1 MLPCFLPARPRQTG
15 RDPMHPEKTVRATF
29 IVLCALFG
37 AINLY
42 AQNTGRIEG
51 TVKNAAEIAATDA
64 SVQLVGLARLVDA
77 DERGMFVFEDVPAG
91 VYVVAATSERWGR
104 VVEPIMVAAGETTSV
119 TLVILRHIEHEE
131 VVITAGPIP
140 LTRSDAVQPTT
151 VLTKDELSNAGGVTI
166 GEAIGDRPGI
176 SSTYFGPG
184 ASRPVIRGL
193 GGNRVQV
200 LQQGLSVAD
209 ASDVSPDHA
218 VAIET
223 LTSERVE
230 ILRGPA
236 TLLYG
241 SSAIGGVVN
250 VLDGRVPNELPTK
263 VLRGSVTARGG
274 TVAKEKT
281 GAVELRGAIGRVAWR
296 TSGLWRNTEDYTI
309 PGAAAL
315 DNSHEEEEEEDH
327 EGDEDSDDE
336 DHHDE
341 DDEDDDP
348 DMDNSGGEEDSGI
361 LEGSALQAMNGSMG
375 ISYIG
380 NRGYFGASFT
390 RFDSE
395 YGVPGHAHGEDEGG
409 EHDDEENGE
418 AEEAGTRVDMRQN
431 AVNLEGAWRFTNAY
445 LSGLRIRMAQSDY
458 LHDELEGAV
467 VGTTFDNDQWTAR
480 LEADHSLFARSTGVV
495 GLQLGKRNLT
505 VTGEEAYIPRTTT
518 TNTALFLLERFQK
531 GNFALEAGARV
542 ERVRIV
548 PQAQGHDR
556 TFTGISASAG
566 VNYRHTPNITFAF
579 SASRSVK
586 IPDATELY
594 SNGPHAATRAFEI
607 GDANLDAETATS
619 LDISTHVHFD
629 RLDATATLFAN
640 RFSDYIFLQNT
651 NRVSD
656 GFLVYQVTQGDA
668 IFRGIEA
675 EADVELFHAG
685 EQHVTFRVWGDYT
698 HAGLI
703 RNNEPLPRIPPVR
716 IGGGLRYVWDK
727 FRANVSIEGVG
738 RQTRIAAYEQ
748 ETPGYALVHATASY
762 RFITRQTV
770 HILAL
775 TGRNLTDATARKHT
789 SFLKDLA
796 PLPGRDLRLTYT
808 LLF

>member
-1 MLPCFLPARPRQTG
+1 MQT
-15 RDPMHPEKTVRATF
+15 EKTVRATLL
-29 IVLCALFG
+29 VLFALFD
-37 AINLY
+37 AANLY
-42 AQNTGRIEG
+42 AQDTGRIEG
-51 TVKNAAEIAATDA
+51 AVKNAVEIAATDA

-91 VYVVAATSERWGR
+91 AYVVAATSERWGR
-104 VVEPIMVAAGETTSV
+104 VVEPITVAAGETTTV

-131 VVITAGPIP
+131 VVITAGPVP
-140 LTRSDAVQPTT
+140 LTRSNAVQPTT

-250 VLDGRVPNELPTK
+250 VLDDRVPNELPTK

-281 GAVELRGAIGRVAWR
+281 GAAELRGALGRVAWR
-296 TSGLWRNTEDYTI
+296 ASGLWRDTGDYAI
-309 PGAAAL
+309 PGTAAL
-315 DNSHEEEEEEDH
+315 DDNLEEEEEDH
-327 EGDEDSDDE
+327 DGDETSDDE
-336 DHHDE
+336 DHHGE
-341 DDEDDDP
+341 DDEDDDHGR
-348 DMDNSGGEEDSGI
+348 DSEGGEEDAGI
-361 LEGSALQAMNGSMG
+361 LEGSALRAMNGSLG
-375 ISYIG
+375 LSYIG
-380 NRGYFGASFT
+380 DRGYVGVSFT

-395 YGVPGHAHGEDEGG
+395 YGVPGHAHGEDEAE

-445 LSGLRIRMAQSDY
+445 LSGLRIRIAQSDY
-458 LHDELEGAV
+458 LHDELEGDA

-480 LEADHSLFARSTGVV
+480 LEADHSLSARSTGVV
-495 GLQLGKRNLT
+495 GLQIGKRNLT

-518 TNTALFLLERFQK
+518 TNTALFLLERFRK
-531 GNFALEAGARV
+531 GNFALETGARV
-542 ERVRIV
+542 ERVRIA
-548 PQAQGHDR
+548 PQAQGRER
-556 TFTGISASAG
+556 TFTGLSASAG
-566 VNYRHTPNITFAF
+566 VNYRHTPNITFAL

-607 GDANLDAETATS
+607 GDANLRAETAAS
-619 LDISTHVHFD
+619 LDASTHLHYE
-629 RLDATATLFAN
+629 RLDVTATLFVN
-640 RFSDYIFLQNT
+640 RFSDYIFLQST

-656 GFLVYQVTQGDA
+656 GFLVYEIAQGDA

-675 EADVELFHAG
+675 EADIELFHAG

-698 HAGLI
+698 HAGLV
-703 RNNEPLPRIPPVR
+703 RNSEPLPRIPPVR
-716 IGGGLRYVWDK
+716 IGGGMRYVWDK
-727 FRANVSIEGVG
+727 FRASVSVEGVG
-738 RQTRIAAYEQ
+738 RQARIPTYEQ
-748 ETPGYALVHATASY
+748 ETAGYVLVHTTASY
-762 RFITRQTV
+762 RFISRQTV
-770 HILAL
+770 HVLAL
-775 TGRNLTDATARKHT
+775 TGRNLTDVIARKHT

-808 LLF
+808 LSF